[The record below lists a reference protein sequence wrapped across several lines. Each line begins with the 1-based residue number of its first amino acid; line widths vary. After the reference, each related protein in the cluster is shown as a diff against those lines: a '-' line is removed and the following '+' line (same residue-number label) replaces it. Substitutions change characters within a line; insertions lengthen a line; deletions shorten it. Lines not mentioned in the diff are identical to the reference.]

1 MASISKRSFDKS
13 YYSINESTITL
24 KLDSLNKQ
32 DVFKLIDADIEL
44 IPNQRITANE
54 LVLEMP
60 KNTLN
65 PGFYELN
72 LEGKTKAVMAFN
84 LNKAESYLEQMSFD
98 DINANFAVYN
108 NVTIFNTNDADNF
121 SNEVKKNKF
130 GVPLWKYAIVLSLL
144 FLLAEVL
151 LIRFL

>member
-1 MASISKRSFDKS
+1 
-13 YYSINESTITL
+13 
-24 KLDSLNKQ
+24 
-32 DVFKLIDADIEL
+32 
-44 IPNQRITANE
+44 
-54 LVLEMP
+54 LEMP

-65 PGFYELN
+65 PGFYKLD

-84 LNKAESYLEQMSFD
+84 LNKEESYLEQMSGD
-98 DINANFAVYN
+98 DIDASFDVYN
-108 NVTIFNTNDADNF
+108 NVTIFNSNDADNF
-121 SNEVKKNKF
+121 SNEIKKNKF